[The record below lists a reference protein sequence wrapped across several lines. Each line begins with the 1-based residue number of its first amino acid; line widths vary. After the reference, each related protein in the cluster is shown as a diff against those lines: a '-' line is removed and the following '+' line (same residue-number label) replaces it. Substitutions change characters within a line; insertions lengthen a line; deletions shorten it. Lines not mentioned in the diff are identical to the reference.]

1 MHRTDFII
9 LALVLGVLLVSLFG
23 LVRLY
28 VVRAFRT
35 VGWAI

>member
-23 LVRLY
+23 LVRLLI
-28 VVRAFRT
+28 
-35 VGWAI
+35 GS